1 MFLAVQSHAMYACLC
16 VFVGERGRL
25 ARVHRCSLITSS
37 AVGNR
42 NRNHSF
48 SGFNRFL
55 EKEEDDGNLRPEAE
69 RILGVTGSVLHPCG
83 CILSCQRPQR
93 NKLNP
98 DTSLSEVPTK
108 THTDWRLV
116 QYCFLL

>member
-1 MFLAVQSHAMYACLC
+1 MFLAVQSHAMYACLF
-16 VFVGERGRL
+16 VFVGERARL
-25 ARVHRCSLITSS
+25 ARVHQCSLITSS

-69 RILGVTGSVLHPCG
+69 RILGVTGSVLHP
-83 CILSCQRPQR
+83 
-93 NKLNP
+93 
-98 DTSLSEVPTK
+98 
-108 THTDWRLV
+108 
-116 QYCFLL
+116 

>member
-1 MFLAVQSHAMYACLC
+1 MRCMHACVF

-25 ARVHRCSLITSS
+25 AHVHQCSLITSS
-37 AVGNR
+37 AAGNR